1 LTGPAGRISVVAMAS
16 SPASPDR
23 DATPWL
29 LVGAAAAVLAVV
41 ADVAAIGLTNSYWW
55 VAPGTAV
62 LVVAPAFTSSR
73 LRYWVSDSDAAIGH
87 VRAVEEA
94 SVATT
99 TTRRSA

>member
-1 LTGPAGRISVVAMAS
+1 MAS

-41 ADVAAIGLTNSYWW
+41 AGVAAIGRPELD
-55 VAPGTAV
+55 P
-62 LVVAPAFTSSR
+62 PRRR
-73 LRYWVSDSDAAIGH
+73 LF
-87 VRAVEEA
+87 
-94 SVATT
+94 ATT